1 MKDAMGCR
9 YDDQIKIYGQ
19 EVQKLLS
26 EVNLFMV
33 GAGALGCELIKA
45 YALMG
50 IGCSAKGKVY
60 CTDND
65 NIEISNLNRQ
75 FLFRKGNV
83 GHSKSEVACSIAK
96 GINKDLNV

>member
-1 MKDAMGCR
+1 
-9 YDDQIKIYGQ
+9 
-19 EVQKLLS
+19 
-26 EVNLFMV
+26 MV

-50 IGCSAKGKVY
+50 IGCSKEGKVV

-75 FLFRKGNV
+75 FLFRKSNV
-83 GHSKSEVACSIAK
+83 NHSKS
-96 GINKDLNV
+96 